1 MTRHVRGS
9 AQVFWL
15 ACLMT
20 LTGIVSAQEVY
31 FPARGSDWSTR
42 DPAELGVDAVAL
54 HDAVQFA
61 LANEYSGERD
71 LRVPIL
77 RAFEREPYHEIVGST
92 KRRGGPAGIVLK
104 SGHIIA
110 EWGDTS
116 RVDMTFSVTKSYL
129 STVVGLAWDAG
140 LIESLD
146 DPVVRYVQD
155 GTFDGEHNERITW
168 HHLLNQSSDWSG
180 VLFGMPDWGDRPPR
194 DGGIDEWRSRA
205 LNSPGAVYEYN
216 DVRVNVLAY
225 AALQVWRQPLPVILK
240 ERIMDPIGSSTAWRW
255 HGYETSWVDV
265 DGLKVQSVSGGGH
278 SGGGLFIS
286 TRDHARFGLLF
297 LRKGRWNG
305 RQLISEAWIERAR
318 RSSEANASYGYMWWL
333 NRGQR
338 KVEGLS
344 ETIFFAAGF
353 GGNYIVVDE
362 EHDLVVVIRWLE
374 PQQLGEL
381 LRRVIASMK

>member
-1 MTRHVRGS
+1 MS
-9 AQVFWL
+9 
-15 ACLMT
+15 
-20 LTGIVSAQEVY
+20 LTSVASAQEAY
-31 FPARGSDWSTR
+31 YPAPGTDWPTR
-42 DPAELGVDAVAL
+42 DPTELGVDAVAL

-61 LANEYSGERD
+61 LSNEYSGERD

-77 RAFEREPYHEIVGST
+77 RAFEREPYHEIVGPT

-104 SGHIIA
+104 SGHIIT
-110 EWGDTS
+110 EWGDTN

-129 STVVGLAWDAG
+129 STVVGLAWDAE

-155 GTFDGEHNERITW
+155 GTFEGEHNARITW

-194 DGGIDEWRSRA
+194 DRGIDEWRSRT
-205 LNSPGAVYEYN
+205 LNSPGTVFEYN

-225 AALQVWRQPLPVILK
+225 AALQVWRRPLPVILK
-240 ERIMDPIGSSTAWRW
+240 ERIMDPIGCSTTWRW
-255 HGYETSWVDV
+255 HGYDSSWVDL
-265 DGLKVQSVSGGGH
+265 DGLKIQSVSGGGH

-338 KVEGLS
+338 KIEELS
-344 ETIFFAAGF
+344 ETIFYAAGF
-353 GGNYIVVDE
+353 GGNYVVVDE
-362 EHDLVVVIRWLE
+362 EHDLVAVIRWLE

-381 LRRVIASMK
+381 LRRIIASMK